1 VRFMSDRTKDIL
13 SEVLLEL
20 TLVIGHESSFHN
32 ILRKTISFWL
42 RRLGCTVGGLIQRG
56 CDTNSIELQYIIPAY
71 LKREPLDPVI
81 RKTILRTKI
90 SFYEEIFD
98 HGEFSYVFPVGRERY
113 FWFRR
118 KYRLSKGQC
127 SEMFPVTQFF
137 AKALD
142 NAEEKEKRLKI
153 ERQLEREK
161 RLLRTVID
169 HIPDAI
175 YLKDQNLRK
184 ILTNQ
189 ADITYSGYEHEQEI
203 LGKTDREIF
212 GENVDEI
219 YEEIERGILETG
231 IPVVDREE
239 QFVNRKGEQR
249 WLLTSKF
256 PYRDVQGDITG
267 VVGISRDITE
277 SKAVQEQAK
286 LLSLVASQ
294 TTNGVIITDV
304 YGKVEWINEGFTRLT
319 GYSLE
324 EMRGKSPGEL
334 LQGPD
339 ADPDVIQIMTEAI
352 KKREAFEVELINYK
366 KDGTPY
372 WIHINCNPLR
382 DEKGIIQGFM
392 AIESDITEMM
402 INREELIRAKHIAE
416 KAQEAEKTFLT
427 NISHEIRTPLNAIIG
442 MTSLLKD
449 TQHTPEQLDY
459 LQTLDHSSR
468 FLLKLITD
476 ILDLAK
482 IESGKIEV
490 QQKEF
495 DLKGCLRTIQ
505 QTFQIKAQH
514 KPVKV
519 LLNLDHELPEYV
531 KGDEVLFQQVL
542 HNLMSNAEKFTYQGK
557 IILSCSLR
565 HRTNDDIALNITV
578 SDTGIGMSEKEQE
591 RIFEKFRQVGPAN
604 SLNQKGTGLGLAIT
618 REIVELLGGRI
629 TVDSEEGKGTTFSFY
644 LPFLL
649 CGGNCLEKNQAV
661 NSHPASVLKPELV
674 PVSRVLIVEDN
685 LINRKY
691 ISRLMDKLH
700 IEYDI
705 ANNGKEAVELVDQH
719 RYGLI
724 FMDIHMPEMDG
735 YEATQWIRN
744 SQNLNQSTPIVA
756 ITASAMTE
764 QKDKALSMGM
774 NDYLT
779 KPFTPPQLKEKLERY
794 VATAT

>member
-1 VRFMSDRTKDIL
+1 MLFMSDRTKDIL

-20 TLVIGHESSFHN
+20 TLVIGNESYFNN
-32 ILRKTISFWL
+32 IQRKTVSLWL
-42 RRLGCTVGGLIQRG
+42 RRLGCTVGGLIQTVSA
-56 CDTNSIELQYIIPAY
+56 TNSIELQYIIPAY
-71 LKREPLDPVI
+71 LKREPLDPLI
-81 RKTILRTKI
+81 RETILHGKI

-98 HGEFSYVFPVGRERY
+98 QGEYNYVFPLGRGRY
-113 FWFRR
+113 FWFKRNHNLT
-118 KYRLSKGQC
+118 KAQC

-142 NAEEKEKRLKI
+142 NAEEKEKRLNI
-153 ERQLEREK
+153 EQQLEREK

-175 YLKDQNLRK
+175 YLKDQNLKK

-189 ADITYSGYEHEQEI
+189 ADLNYTGYRHEEEI

-212 GENVDEI
+212 GEYVDET
-219 YEEIERGILETG
+219 YEEIEQGILESG

-239 QFVNRKGEQR
+239 AFFNQKGEKK

-256 PYRDVQGDITG
+256 PYRDIRGDIMG

-277 SKAVQEQAK
+277 SKAVQEQAER
-286 LLSLVASQ
+286 LSLVASQ

-304 YGKVEWINEGFTRLT
+304 EGRVEWINEGFTRLT

-324 EMRGKSPGEL
+324 EMRGKFPGEL

-339 ADPDVIQIMTEAI
+339 SNPQVVQVMAEAL
-352 KKREAFEVELINYK
+352 KKRESFEVELVNYK

-382 DEKGIIQGFM
+382 DGKGIIQGFM
-392 AIESDITEMM
+392 AIESDITEMV
-402 INREELIRAKHIAE
+402 INREELIRAKYIAE

-442 MTSLLKD
+442 MTSLLQD
-449 TQHTPEQLDY
+449 TSHTPEQIDY

-495 DLKGCLRTIQ
+495 DLKGCLKTIQ

-514 KPVKV
+514 KPIKV
-519 LLNLDHELPEYV
+519 LLDMDQEVPEYV
-531 KGDEVLFQQVL
+531 KGDEILFQQVL
-542 HNLMSNAEKFTYQGK
+542 HNLMSNAEKFTHQGE
-557 IILSCSLR
+557 IMLTCSVR
-565 HRTNDDIALNITV
+565 GRTNDDVTLNITV
-578 SDTGIGMSEKEQE
+578 SDTGIGMSEREQE

-644 LPFLL
+644 LPFML
-649 CGGNCLEKNQAV
+649 CESTSVRKIHVEKFYSANV
-661 NSHPASVLKPELV
+661 FNPALV

-685 LINRKY
+685 LINQKY

-705 ANNGKEAVELVDQH
+705 ANNGKEAVELVVQQ
-719 RYGLI
+719 RYGAI

-744 SQNLNQSTPIVA
+744 SKNLNQTTPIIA

-779 KPFTPPQLKEKLERY
+779 KPFTPPQLKEKLGRY
-794 VATAT
+794 VAK